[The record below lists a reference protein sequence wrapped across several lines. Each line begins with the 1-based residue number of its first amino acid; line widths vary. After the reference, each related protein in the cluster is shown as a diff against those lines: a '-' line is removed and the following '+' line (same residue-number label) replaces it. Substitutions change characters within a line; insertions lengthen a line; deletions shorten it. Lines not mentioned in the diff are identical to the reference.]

1 MMNVRRSSRPPL
13 PLPGVGRLAWLRAE
27 SSEMNAVFIRFFW
40 LRLPREFLRR
50 LQERFVRKDLV
61 VTGKPPPP
69 DDPLLIHEKECPL
82 GIYLAWRKTVVSFG
96 HLQVRKVTE
105 ERVWELE
112 RVRKCLLR
120 EGVVGADRENLDV
133 QILEFAVIGL
143 PGR

>member
-1 MMNVRRSSRPPL
+1 MWFDLVCTKPLTSRTAPFHQHLLWL
-13 PLPGVGRLAWLRAE
+13 PRNLLRHFQDRLA
-27 SSEMNAVFIRFFW
+27 
-40 LRLPREFLRR
+40 
-50 LQERFVRKDLV
+50 RKDLI
-61 VTGKPPPP
+61 VTGRPPPP

-82 GIYLAWRKTVVSFG
+82 GIRLAWGKAVVSFD

-105 ERVWELE
+105 ERVRKLE

-120 EGVVGADRENLDV
+120 EGVATADCENLDV